1 MKKRYIGL
9 AGVALLLLIAA
20 AVCWSWAQRYAY
32 STAIPDNVILSD
44 WAIGGMEQDEFEQ
57 QLKERIEALEQT
69 PVTFTF
75 PGTEVNSVSTTLAK
89 LGVHYQADQLIA
101 ALKKLQEGGL
111 WERIEAR
118 RQFKA
123 NWALQF
129 SWDNQVWKQRF
140 HSQWEIQTFGKP
152 VNATRTITKDDK
164 VVYTPDQA
172 VFRLDR
178 MQMEQV
184 IRVAIPSEWHKGDTL
199 TIEVPLIKQDAPVTV
214 KSLKAE
220 GIDRKIIEISTFLKP
235 GDAGRIHNVVSA
247 AKTINDMVLK
257 PGDIFDYEK
266 VIAETEKAYGFQEA
280 PVIFNG
286 KLVPGIGGGICQV
299 SSTLYNAV
307 LRTGLEIVE
316 RRNHSLPVAY
326 LPIGLDATF
335 SEGYINFRFK
345 NTTGKNLLIRT
356 SSENNQLTI
365 KLFGTLE
372 DNVTYKME
380 TKTVQ
385 VIQPTVKYVKN
396 SSLPVGSQE
405 TIQKGKQ
412 GYKVESYR
420 IKLVD
425 GKEVSREKMYVDT
438 YKAQPTLIAVN
449 NGAAASGSDKPSNPE
464 PILEDGVTGPNF

>member
-1 MKKRYIGL
+1 MKKLYIGL
-9 AGVALLLLIAA
+9 AGVFLLLLIAA
-20 AVCWSWAQRYAY
+20 IVGWSSLQRYVN
-32 STAIPDNVILSD
+32 STAIPNEVELSS
-44 WAIGGMEQDEFEQ
+44 WSIGGMDISDFE
-57 QLKERIEALEQT
+57 KELSQRIKELEQT

-75 PGTEVNSVSTTLAK
+75 PKTQVSPVSTTLEK
-89 LGVHYQADQLIA
+89 LGVHYQAQPLLD
-101 ALKKLQEGGL
+101 ALKQLQAGSL
-111 WERIEAR
+111 WDRIEAR
-118 RQFKA
+118 RSFKKDWTL
-123 NWALQF
+123 NF
-129 SWDNQVWKQRF
+129 TWDNQVWKQRF
-140 HSQWEIQTFGKP
+140 HAQWEIQTFGKP
-152 VNATRTITKDDK
+152 IDATRTITKNDK
-164 VVYTPDQA
+164 VTYTPDQS

-184 IRVAIPSEWHKGDTL
+184 IRVAIPSEWQQGDAL
-199 TIEVPLIKQDAPVTV
+199 NIEVPLVKQEAAVTAQ
-214 KSLKAE
+214 SLKDE
-220 GIDRKIIEISTFLKP
+220 GIDRKIIEISTYLKP

-266 VIAETEKAYGFQEA
+266 VIAETEKEYGFQEA

-307 LRTGLEIVE
+307 LRTGLEVVE

-356 SSENNQLTI
+356 SAENNQLII
-365 KLFGTLE
+365 KLFGTME
-372 DNVTYKME
+372 KNVSYKME

-385 VIQPTVKYVKN
+385 IIQPTVKYVKN
-396 SSLPVGSQE
+396 ASLPVGSQE

-438 YKAQPTLIAVN
+438 YKSQPTLIATN
-449 NGAAASGSDKPSNPE
+449 SGGQNPSSEKPSNPE
-464 PILEDGVTGPNF
+464 PILEDGVNGPNF